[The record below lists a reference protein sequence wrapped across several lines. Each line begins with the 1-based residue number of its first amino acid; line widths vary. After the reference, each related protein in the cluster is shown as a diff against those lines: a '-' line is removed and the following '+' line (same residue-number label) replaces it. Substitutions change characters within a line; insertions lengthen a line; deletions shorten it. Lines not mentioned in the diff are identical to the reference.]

1 MGEFAVGQPVTRT
14 EDPRLLKG
22 QGQYIDDLNLPD
34 QAHAA
39 ILRSPHA
46 HALVRSIDTR
56 AARTA
61 PGVVAVLTG
70 EDCAAD
76 GLGDLPC
83 ACAAGSAKALA

>member
-22 QGQYIDDLNLPD
+22 QGRYIDDLDLPG
-34 QAHAA
+34 QLHAA

-46 HALVRSIDTR
+46 HALVRSIDTNL
-56 AARTA
+56 ARTT

-70 EDCAAD
+70 ADYAAD
-76 GLGDLPC
+76 GLG
-83 ACAAGSAKALA
+83 A